1 MRLPNRQAKG
11 NIDRL
16 VQHLSSTLVPS
27 DLWPSAAPAR
37 ALLRFPPTPY
47 PWVVLPSREPCGR
60 YPHTR
65 SMRIV
70 DSTLEWDLDGMSGG
84 PVYTREYQAIA
95 LRWWAS
101 L

>member
-1 MRLPNRQAKG
+1 
-11 NIDRL
+11 
-16 VQHLSSTLVPS
+16 
-27 DLWPSAAPAR
+27 
-37 ALLRFPPTPY
+37 
-47 PWVVLPSREPCGR
+47 
-60 YPHTR
+60 
-65 SMRIV
+65 MRIV